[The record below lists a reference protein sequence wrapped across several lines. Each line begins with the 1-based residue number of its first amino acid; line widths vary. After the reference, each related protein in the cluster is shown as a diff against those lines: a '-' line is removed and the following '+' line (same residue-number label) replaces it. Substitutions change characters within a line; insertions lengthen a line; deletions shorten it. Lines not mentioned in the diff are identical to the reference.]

1 MIYAEHYQRID
12 YAIDQL
18 EQIIQQPGVGVRHAG
33 RVLNTMADIHIKFSS
48 DYEAARKCL
57 QRIIDQF
64 PNSAPAETAR
74 QRLGT
79 LKLELRGKQ
88 ENLPVQLG
96 SYEQDIGLKKK
107 L

>member
-1 MIYAEHYQRID
+1 
-12 YAIDQL
+12 
-18 EQIIQQPGVGVRHAG
+18 
-33 RVLNTMADIHIKFSS
+33 MADIHIKFGR
-48 DYEAARKCL
+48 DLEGARQYL

-79 LKLELRGKQ
+79 LKLELRGK
-88 ENLPVQLG
+88 EESRPVQLG

-107 L
+107 QL